1 MLQKLNKQKCSC
13 WYFVEGNKLFGIHSD
28 LRGNVTGLSGYVTGL
43 SGDVTG
49 LRGNVTGLSG
59 YVSGLSGDVTGLS
72 GNVNECKLSDND
84 RDAGIDIQKLVMEER
99 CGNS

>member
-28 LRGNVTGLSGYVTGL
+28 LRGNVNGLRGDVTGL
-43 SGDVTG
+43 RGEVTG
-49 LRGNVTGLSG
+49 LRGNVT
-59 YVSGLSGDVTGLS
+59 GLSGDVTGLS

>member
-28 LRGNVTGLSGYVTGL
+28 LRGNVTGLSG
-43 SGDVTG
+43 DVNG
-49 LRGNVTGLSG
+49 LR
-59 YVSGLSGDVTGLS
+59 

>member
-28 LRGNVTGLSGYVTGL
+28 LRGNVTGL
-43 SGDVTG
+43 
-49 LRGNVTGLSG
+49 R
-59 YVSGLSGDVTGLS
+59 GDVTGLS

>member
-28 LRGNVTGLSGYVTGL
+28 LRGNVTGLSGDVTGL
-43 SGDVTG
+43 SGYVNGLRGDVTG
-49 LRGNVTGLSG
+49 LRGEVTGLR
-59 YVSGLSGDVTGLS
+59 